1 VSTLLISTLPS
12 SFAAK
17 TGSACKKL
25 NAKGWDGENPIV
37 CKKVKNKLVWTKFE
51 QKSPESLTPQK
62 SPESLTPQKSPE
74 SLTNNLQITLIEI
87 NETLAERVSS
97 EVTPE
102 RYCDIGGY
110 KYRDISATTGVE
122 VRDGNSALLAT
133 GVLGN
138 STVVVTDGIY
148 GNCVFTVQ
156 LNLKQSDF
164 YQIKIGTRYNT
175 SFSRADLER
184 KGWKLS
190 LFIGR

>member
-87 NETLAERVSS
+87 NETWARGSYEL
-97 EVTPE
+97 TPE
-102 RYCDIGGY
+102 RACDIGGS

-138 STVVVTDGIY
+138 STVVDSTDGNY
-148 GNCVFTVQ
+148 GHCVFTVQ